1 MSAKRN
7 APTAGTERGAEE
19 AGQQRHARHGC
30 AIVRQDQEQ
39 SQSSRMARAYL
50 HRLRCGQATAD
61 ELAALVAMQPHA
73 TALLGFCRVIERG
86 LGART

>member
-1 MSAKRN
+1 
-7 APTAGTERGAEE
+7 
-19 AGQQRHARHGC
+19 
-30 AIVRQDQEQ
+30 
-39 SQSSRMARAYL
+39 MARAYL

-86 LGART
+86 LGEQHG